1 MPTAAGPTPARPPA
15 AANKASRTA
24 RARALVAGPPLP
36 DVLLA
41 PHVVAPVNLRV
52 PQRNAR
58 ARRAQW
64 CVVRNRTDHPTRA
77 AAQVVRVAGLKWRS
91 FSN

>member
-1 MPTAAGPTPARPPA
+1 MQPAAGPTPATPPA

-52 PQRNAR
+52 PQ
-58 ARRAQW
+58 W
-64 CVVRNRTDHPTRA
+64 CVVRNRTDHPTRV

>member
-1 MPTAAGPTPARPPA
+1 MPPAAGPTPAIPPA

-24 RARALVAGPPLP
+24 RARALVAGPPRP

-41 PHVVAPVNLRV
+41 LHVVAPVTLRV

-58 ARRAQW
+58 ARGAQW
-64 CVVRNRTDHPTRA
+64 CSVRNRTDHPTRA

-91 FSN
+91 YSN